1 MTLWFGKVTL
11 AWIIFYQK
19 FHQKL
24 PNTNQ
29 KTKLYIKWNPNSQKD
44 ATVSVNSFFFL
55 HSFLSLT
62 LTLHYSTSI
71 HTVSSPPPGV
81 SPFRFFLSSCVRG
94 GKVSSW
100 VLRALMVFQ
109 LKIICLPKWSI
120 LGQPAHIPYR
130 MLPIKPVVNVWHQ
143 EMAEWVCLPLFFRF
157 H

>member
-1 MTLWFGKVTL
+1 MEKWLWHELSFTKNFTKNCQ
-11 AWIIFYQK
+11 IQNK
-19 FHQKL
+19 
-24 PNTNQ
+24 